1 MRPAALE
8 GDDRSRRGS
17 NASAGAVTLRL
28 ELTSGGQRL
37 LRRARRRPPACT
49 IVAFGAFLIAL
60 GGSRTSNA
68 QSECLSAKL
77 EAIGQREARLLFC
90 LAKVAARG
98 RATTFG
104 ACNRRA
110 GIRYAAAF
118 GRAGSCDGDRTE
130 CECLAENCAVD
141 LRVLL
146 SDRGPSRCEAARL
159 KAAGKEAIG
168 KVRCNVKALREGL
181 IVDQTCI
188 QRAEETFRSAF
199 ARTRRCAGDQAATE
213 AIVNAECVAA
223 LGGDATGGGMITD
236 ICTSNACEGVDA
248 RRR

>member
-1 MRPAALE
+1 MAHRQAQLPHGTWSTDGTSIWMNCAAC
-8 GDDRSRRGS
+8 
-17 NASAGAVTLRL
+17 AAGRVMAPNGR
-28 ELTSGGQRL
+28 
-37 LRRARRRPPACT
+37 RRRPPART
-49 IVAFGAFLIAL
+49 VVALGAFLIAL

-104 ACNRRA
+104 ACDQRA
-110 GIRYAAAF
+110 RIRYAAAF
-118 GRAGSCDGDRTE
+118 GRAGSCDGDRTQ

-141 LRVLL
+141 LRVQL
-146 SDRGPSRCEAARL
+146 SDPGPSKCEAARL

-168 KVRCNVKALREGL
+168 KVHCNVKALREGL
-181 IVDQTCI
+181 VVDQTCTR
-188 QRAEETFRSAF
+188 RAEKKFQAAF
-199 ARTRRCAGDQAATE
+199 AKTRRCAGDQSTAE

-236 ICTSNACEGVDA
+236 ICTSDACEGVDA